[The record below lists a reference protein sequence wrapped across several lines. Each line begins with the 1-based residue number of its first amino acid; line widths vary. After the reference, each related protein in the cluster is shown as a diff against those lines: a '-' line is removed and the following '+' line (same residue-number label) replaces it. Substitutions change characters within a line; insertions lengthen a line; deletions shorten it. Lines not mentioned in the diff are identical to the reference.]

1 MFPPREKLSH
11 AEIYAPAAATSIGA
25 PYAFTAVNQSGAL
38 NIYCCYCVCGVR
50 CLRAICLRQL
60 SFSLH

>member
-25 PYAFTAVNQSGAL
+25 PYAFTAVNQSGPL
-38 NIYCCYCVCGVR
+38 IFTVVTVCAACAAYARSV
-50 CLRAICLRQL
+50 CD
-60 SFSLH
+60 S